1 MKKQFDLYEFL
12 HNNKV
17 KKSNNVPITENTV
30 FKGYN
35 DVRRS
40 SINEV
45 QLVDGKLKLGN
56 KLIEMNQIELDN
68 SDKSINTDK
77 VKAIRSEKLPVEI
90 KRHFLEIISTYNAYQ
105 TQMNRPSE
113 ITEVAETLG
122 AIVEAAKELAI
133 TEAGDWFDKV
143 TIKRNMT
150 ELEKLGHK
158 FEKFAV
164 EARDMDNRL
173 HALYEDMGHILNR
186 YYEIS
191 DIDPAVMRNRLA
203 LKTEN
208 KKKSK
213 RIIGEGKVTS
223 IPKFNTES
231 DFYIAMLSV
240 LKGDPK
246 FESIISKYGILFYK
260 NPDELKTNFRVFKL
274 MLGKSIVKGRLVSK
288 ASQIFAKNNTD
299 RRSQEIANNIF
310 NAPSDSKVIDMLVG
324 VLSHGCMFDI
334 IEDPIDFAKKYGS
347 SELVDA
353 AKEFVQQRG
362 KQKLVTMM
370 GNV

>member
-56 KLIEMNQIELDN
+56 KLIEVNQIELDN
-68 SDKSINTDK
+68 SDKPINTDK

-203 LKTEN
+203 LKTERKRSVN
-208 KKKSK
+208 ENLLSNIFKKLSKYFKEDDDTVLPRTTLQKIMHTVMDDLKSRYPEYDEK
-213 RIIGEGKVTS
+213 LSRVTS
-223 IPKFNTES
+223 TLI
-231 DFYIAMLSV
+231 ILIHR
-240 LKGDPK
+240 G
-246 FESIISKYGILFYK
+246 SI
-260 NPDELKTNFRVFKL
+260 R
-274 MLGKSIVKGRLVSK
+274 
-288 ASQIFAKNNTD
+288 
-299 RRSQEIANNIF
+299 NIRDLRE
-310 NAPSDSKVIDMLVG
+310 NIK
-324 VLSHGCMFDI
+324 
-334 IEDPIDFAKKYGS
+334 
-347 SELVDA
+347 
-353 AKEFVQQRG
+353 KEFN
-362 KQKLVTMM
+362 K
-370 GNV
+370 